1 VVLVDNGSAA
11 ADVAVIRE
19 HCPEV
24 EIVALAAN
32 HGFGRAV
39 NLGAAAA
46 LRLGAEHLLLF
57 NNDATLPP
65 NEPVI
70 ERLVARLESDPAL
83 GAVGPIILDD
93 DGATVQ
99 AAGIAFR
106 SFFPAP
112 RGLGKGLPYAV
123 ARGRDVRFEFLQG
136 SCLLVRGS
144 AFAAVGGLD
153 ADFFF
158 FLEDAD
164 LCVRLRQAG
173 YRAELVRDAYVRHRR
188 SSTIVPGSDNDVYL
202 SLRSTLI
209 YLRKHARWYE
219 LPTAA
224 LTLVGLSLVHAAWR
238 GLARP
243 PLGAIVRAWADFFTG
258 RWGGFRGTWPPGYT
272 PPDLRVSSATA
283 DTPDPSRI

>member
-1 VVLVDNGSAA
+1 MLVDNGSAA
-11 ADVAVIRE
+11 DEVGIIRQR
-19 HCPEV
+19 CPEV

-46 LRLGAEHLLLF
+46 FRLGAEHLLLF

-65 NEPVI
+65 DEPVI
-70 ERLVARLESDPAL
+70 EQLVARLESDPAI
-83 GAVGPIILDD
+83 GAVGPIILED
-93 DGATVQ
+93 DGVTVQ

-106 SFFPAP
+106 AFFPAP
-112 RGLGKGLPYAV
+112 RGIGKGLPYAA
-123 ARGRDVRFEFLQG
+123 ARRRTVRFDFLQG

-144 AFAAVGGLD
+144 AFAALGGLD
-153 ADFFF
+153 ADIFF

-164 LCVRLRQAG
+164 LCARLQQAG
-173 YRAELVRDAYVRHRR
+173 YRVELLRDASVRHRR
-188 SSTIVPGSDNDVYL
+188 SSTIVAGSDNDVYL

-224 LTLVGLSLVHAAWR
+224 LTLVGLSFVHAGWR

-243 PLGAIVRAWADFFTG
+243 PLAAIVRAWSDFFAG

-272 PPDLRVSSATA
+272 PPDLRVTTVTA
-283 DTPDPSRI
+283 DSPGPSTT